1 MIAHL
6 DIDAF
11 FAAVELHRHPEHRR
25 APLVV
30 GGDPEGRGVVAT
42 ASYAARRFGIHS
54 AMSCAEARRRCPD
67 AVFIRPDIA
76 RYRRWSARVWEVLGQ
91 AVEAVEVVGLD
102 EGYLE
107 VGADDPE
114 ASAHRLQQL
123 VRTRMRLSCS
133 VGVSR
138 AKVVAK
144 VASDHR
150 KPGGITVVPAGA
162 EADFLAPLPLRA
174 LPGIGPR
181 TEERLRAAGLS
192 RIGDLAALAEG
203 HELVTGAWGS
213 QIHDR
218 ARGIDPRPV
227 ESVPAERLS
236 VSAERTFSED
246 ISDPLEL
253 GRRGMEMASRVAE
266 RLVERRRAGSTVTVK
281 LRFPDFSTITRSE
294 TLGAPTAEAEEIWAV
309 AARLLDAALEQ
320 RPEPLRL
327 LGVGV
332 SGFDRPRQ
340 LVLFDSAGRPARTA
354 PPGGGA

>member
-25 APLVV
+25 KPLVV
-30 GGDPEGRGVVAT
+30 GGDPAGRGVVAT

-54 AMSCAEARRRCPD
+54 AMSCAEARRRCPE
-67 AVFIRPDIA
+67 AVFITPDIA
-76 RYRRWSARVWEVLGQ
+76 LYRRWSARVWEVLGQ
-91 AVEAVEVVGLD
+91 SADALEVVGLD
-102 EGYLE
+102 EGYLGIG
-107 VGADDPE
+107 GADPE
-114 ASAHRLQQL
+114 ARAAELQQI
-123 VRTRMRLSCS
+123 VRSRMRLSCS
-133 VGVSR
+133 LGVSR

-150 KPGGITVVPAGA
+150 KPGGITVVPAGREA
-162 EADFLAPLPLRA
+162 EFLAPLPLRA

-181 TEERLRAAGLS
+181 TEERLRAAGL
-192 RIGDLAALAEG
+192 RHIGDLAALDETN
-203 HELVTGAWGS
+203 ELVSGAWGA
-213 QIHDR
+213 QIHAR

-227 ESVPAERLS
+227 ETEPSERLS

-246 ISDPLEL
+246 IADRRELE
-253 GRRGMEMASRVAE
+253 RRGSEMAARVAE
-266 RLVERRRAGSTVTVK
+266 RLVERGRAGSTVTVK
-281 LRFPDFSTITRSE
+281 MRFPDFRTITRSE
-294 TLGAPTAEAEEIWAV
+294 TLGAPTAEAAEIWAV
-309 AARLLDAALEQ
+309 ATRLLDLALTE

-340 LVLFDSAGRPARTA
+340 LPLFGQAGRPSWIAD
-354 PPGGGA
+354 